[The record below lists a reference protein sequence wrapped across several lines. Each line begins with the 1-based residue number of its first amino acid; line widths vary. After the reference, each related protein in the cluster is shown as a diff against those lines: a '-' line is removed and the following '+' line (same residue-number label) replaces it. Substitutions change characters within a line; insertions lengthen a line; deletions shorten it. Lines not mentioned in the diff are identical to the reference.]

1 LSWRVLVG
9 HIIGKV
15 NVGSVVIVVQQIEGL
30 LAQVALGNRKA
41 FSELY
46 DLTSAKLFGVSLRVL
61 GNQTEAEDVVQE
73 AFIKVWQSAGK
84 YQVNGLSP
92 MTWLIT
98 LTRNTAI
105 DRIRQRRQTVDIA
118 DQTDLAD
125 KQPNPED
132 SAVLSAERRR
142 LEGCLSTLEADR
154 ATAVRGAYVEGF
166 SYDELAQ
173 RFGVPLNTMR
183 TWLRRSLLSLRE
195 CLS

>member
-1 LSWRVLVG
+1 M
-9 HIIGKV
+9 GKV
-15 NVGSVVIVVQQIEGL
+15 NVGSVVIVVQQIEDL
-30 LAQVALGNRKA
+30 IAQVALGNRKA

-61 GNQTEAEDVVQE
+61 SNQAEAEDVLQE
-73 AFIKVWQSAGK
+73 AYIKIWQSAGK

-105 DRIRQRRQTVDIA
+105 DRIRQRRQTVDIN
-118 DQTDLAD
+118 DQVDLAD
-125 KQPNPED
+125 KRPNPED

-142 LEGCLSTLEADR
+142 LEGCLSTLESDR
-154 ATAVRGAYVEGF
+154 ATAVRGAYVEGY
-166 SYDELAQ
+166 SYDELAAK
-173 RFGVPLNTMR
+173 FNVPLNTMR

>member
-1 LSWRVLVG
+1 M
-9 HIIGKV
+9 
-15 NVGSVVIVVQQIEGL
+15 GSVVISVQQIEVL

-61 GNQTEAEDVVQE
+61 GNQSEAEDVVQE

-118 DQTDLAD
+118 DQTDIAD
-125 KQPNPED
+125 KQPNPEEN
-132 SAVLSAERRR
+132 ALLSAERRR
-142 LEGCLSTLEADR
+142 LEGCLGTLETDR
-154 ATAVRGAYVEGF
+154 ATAVRGAYVEGY
-166 SYDELAQ
+166 SYDELAR
-173 RFGVPLNTMR
+173 RFDVPLNTMR